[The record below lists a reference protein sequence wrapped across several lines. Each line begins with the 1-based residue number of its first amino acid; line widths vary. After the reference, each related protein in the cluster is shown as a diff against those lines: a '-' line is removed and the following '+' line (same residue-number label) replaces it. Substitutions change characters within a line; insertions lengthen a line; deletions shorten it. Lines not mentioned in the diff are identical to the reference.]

1 MPTIVE
7 YTDKKQPENLYPT
20 RIISPPHSGP
30 CCFSDME
37 EIGELQQEGHWE
49 YLYKRC
55 RTCGFAVRVIVREL
69 QDEALVTELR
79 KILEVS
85 FQRNVP
91 DL

>member
-7 YTDKKQPENLYPT
+7 YTEKKQPENGYPT
-20 RIISPPHSGP
+20 RIISPLHSGP
-30 CCFSDME
+30 CCFSNME
-37 EIGELQQEGHWE
+37 EIGETQREGHWE
-49 YLYKRC
+49 YVYRRC

-69 QDEALVTELR
+69 PDEALVTELR

-91 DL
+91 DF